1 MTPLRFFLSLI
12 LATLFGQ
19 VSFAQVGRDSG
30 LWEWTPLA
38 AHHQAIVEISS
49 GEGSGTGVL
58 ISVNKD
64 KPVKDGFEG
73 YCLTAWHVIQDDLES
88 ANVKVRFRNGRKA
101 KRCRVV
107 ELSLI
112 HI

>member
-73 YCLTAWHVIQDDLES
+73 YCFCLLYTSPSPRDATLSRMPSS
-88 ANVKVRFRNGRKA
+88 A
-101 KRCRVV
+101 
-107 ELSLI
+107 
-112 HI
+112 